1 MPYARFNMVEFST
14 HDDMRAHAA
23 ELQPK
28 INQIF
33 PEIRGFFFVE
43 TSDTSALTIS
53 VYDDQ
58 EAADRALEQRDK
70 YHVDKKFTDIFHHEG
85 VVAAYYIDQTQMQLW
100 DKANS

>member
-1 MPYARFNMVEFST
+1 MPYARFNMAEFST
-14 HDDMRAHAA
+14 HDDMRVHAA
-23 ELQPK
+23 ELHSI

-58 EAADRALEQRDK
+58 EAADRALEQREN
-70 YHVDKKFTDIFHHEG
+70 YHLDKKFTDIFHHEG
-85 VVAAYYIDQTQMQLW
+85 VVTAHYIDQTQMQLW
-100 DKANS
+100 GEAN

>member
-1 MPYARFNMVEFST
+1 MPYARFNMAEFST
-14 HDDMRAHAA
+14 HDKMRAHAA
-23 ELQPK
+23 ELQPI

-53 VYDDQ
+53 VYDNQ
-58 EAADRALEQRDK
+58 EAANRALEQRNN
-70 YHVDKKFTDIFHHEG
+70 YHLDKKFTDIFHHG
-85 VVAAYYIDQTQMQLW
+85 GIVAAYYIDQTQMQLW

>member
-1 MPYARFNMVEFST
+1 MPYARFNMAEFST
-14 HDDMRAHAA
+14 HDEMRAHAA
-23 ELQPK
+23 ELQPI

-58 EAADRALEQRDK
+58 EAADRALEQRDY
-70 YHVDKKFTDIFHHEG
+70 YHLDKKFTDIFHHEG
-85 VVAAYYIDQTQMQLW
+85 VVAAYYVDQTQMQFW
-100 DKANS
+100 DKGNS